1 MMMRM
6 DSKEIHKTLTIEN
19 DTDTLNE
26 RSEST
31 ELDDTQK
38 DPDFDVEKE
47 EQKNS
52 EVTIIADESN
62 VNVEEEN
69 SQVIPNC

>member
-26 RSEST
+26 RSESAA
-31 ELDDTQK
+31 LDDTQK

-47 EQKNS
+47 EQKI
-52 EVTIIADESN
+52 VR
-62 VNVEEEN
+62 
-69 SQVIPNC
+69 